1 MFIELPT
8 IIMFPW
14 DLLLAMVVMAM
25 LTTIYAV
32 YVPVKEV
39 NQKEIA

>member
-8 IIMFPW
+8 IVVFPW
-14 DLLLAMVVMAM
+14 DLLAAMVVMAM

-32 YVPVKEV
+32 YVPVKKV
-39 NQKEIA
+39 NNKEIA